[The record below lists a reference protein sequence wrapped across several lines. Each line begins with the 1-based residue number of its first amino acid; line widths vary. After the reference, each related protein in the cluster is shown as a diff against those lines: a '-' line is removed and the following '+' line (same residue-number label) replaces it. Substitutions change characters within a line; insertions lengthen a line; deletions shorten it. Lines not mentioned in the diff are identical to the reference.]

1 MKKTLIETTDA
12 LAALFLSFI
21 LATGISFAAFAQDS
35 GDTEDETASHE
46 TVPTEAES
54 LANIHNQLTVMTRL
68 MDLSVTQGPQ
78 GEPGAEGPAGPPGP
92 QGEPGEQGEQG
103 PPGTQGERG
112 PAGPQGIQGV
122 PGLQGEPGAEGP
134 AGPPGPQGAQGIQGV
149 QGPKGDRGEPGLTAR
164 GLPTG
169 AILDFGGSEAPL
181 GFLLCDGAAVS
192 RTTYSNLFAV
202 VGETYGQGDGTTTFN
217 VPDFRRRVSVGA
229 GGTASTT
236 LGNAVGSSGGEETHQ
251 LSEAEMPS
259 HDHSAS
265 ARNAGNHSHGSGT
278 YTAASDGS
286 HRHAF
291 RIRVSNAAKAPSIST
306 VSDNQEGRNVVDRH
320 TQYDGSHTHDV
331 AGSSSYGGS
340 HTHTIDVKNA
350 GGGARHNN
358 MQPSLVVT
366 KIIRI

>member
-1 MKKTLIETTDA
+1 M
-12 LAALFLSFI
+12 
-21 LATGISFAAFAQDS
+21 
-35 GDTEDETASHE
+35 
-46 TVPTEAES
+46 
-54 LANIHNQLTVMTRL
+54 
-68 MDLSVTQGPQ
+68 
-78 GEPGAEGPAGPPGP
+78 
-92 QGEPGEQGEQG
+92 
-103 PPGTQGERG
+103 
-112 PAGPQGIQGV
+112 
-122 PGLQGEPGAEGP
+122 
-134 AGPPGPQGAQGIQGV
+134 
-149 QGPKGDRGEPGLTAR
+149 QGPKGDRGLTAR

-169 AILDFGGSEAPL
+169 AILDFGGSPAPL

-236 LGNAVGSSGGEETHQ
+236 LGNAVGSTGGEETHQ

-265 ARNAGNHSHGSGT
+265 ANSAGSHRHGSGT

-291 RIRVSNAAKAPSIST
+291 RIRRTNTASGTHSSSI
-306 VSDNQEGRNVVDRH
+306 SDNQAGTGVVDRH

-331 AGSSSYGGS
+331 AGSSSSGGS